1 MAYFNE
7 LPCCGSNWLT
17 ETGLWLYAVLQ
28 GALSPA
34 EVRACNDTLDSIP
47 WNPEEPD
54 GMQPGEWWG
63 GVQSHNYG
71 AGGFWK
77 DGVNLQQIYESG
89 PAFEAFIDHPSWF
102 EKIKTFVGSEGS
114 FDSVW
119 GPVFIDEN
127 LANFRGP
134 GEAIGIHSGGKNL
147 ARNSYH
153 YQSGRFMAMQVNVLV
168 ALTDIGP
175 GDGACPTCRVLPA
188 PSVPILVAQSWLPS
202 LSVLRCS
209 SSDCGM
215 TM

>member
-1 MAYFNE
+1 MLRE
-7 LPCCGSNWLT
+7 QTWLT
-17 ETGLWLYAVLQ
+17 ETGVWLYAVLH

-71 AGGFWK
+71 AGGCWK

-114 FDSVW
+114 FD
-119 GPVFIDEN
+119 
-127 LANFRGP
+127 
-134 GEAIGIHSGGKNL
+134 
-147 ARNSYH
+147 
-153 YQSGRFMAMQVNVLV
+153 
-168 ALTDIGP
+168 
-175 GDGACPTCRVLPA
+175 
-188 PSVPILVAQSWLPS
+188 
-202 LSVLRCS
+202 
-209 SSDCGM
+209 
-215 TM
+215 